1 MRPLVVDASA
11 VAAWLVRSQQ
21 TVRSDEFLRGLDR
34 FDCLAPDI
42 FRWEIVNVLLAQSR
56 RSTTFDVAR
65 ALLELDEYRVRCDA
79 PIGHE
84 EIDGLARVALVE
96 SLSLFDTAYL
106 ATAINHE
113 AELVSRDRA
122 LIAAALR
129 HGVVVH
135 DLND

>member
-1 MRPLVVDASA
+1 MKPLVVDASA

-21 TVRSDEFLRGLDR
+21 TVRSDAFLLRLDG

-42 FRWEIVNVLLAQSR
+42 FHWEIVNVLLAQSR
-56 RSTTFDVAR
+56 RSTRFDVPG
-65 ALLELDEYRVRCDA
+65 ALLELKEYGVRCDP
-79 PIGHE
+79 PITHE
-84 EIDGLARVALVE
+84 DIDGLARVALIE

-106 ATAINHE
+106 ATAIDHE

-122 LIAAALR
+122 LIAAAVR
-129 HGVVVH
+129 HGLVVH

>member
-11 VAAWLVRSQQ
+11 VAAWLIRSQQ
-21 TVRSDEFLRGLDR
+21 TVRSDAFLLQLDA

-42 FRWEIVNVLLAQSR
+42 FRWEIVNVLLAQCR
-56 RSTTFDVAR
+56 RTATFDVAS
-65 ALLELDEYRVRCDA
+65 ALLELDEYQVRCDVPLA
-79 PIGHE
+79 HE
-84 EIDGLARVALVE
+84 DIDGLVPVARIE

-106 ATAINHE
+106 ATAIAHE

-129 HGVVVH
+129 HGLVVH